1 MAYYNRDLKR
11 LKIKRKKLEWLNQGN
26 CAKVFRYGDKVLKEY
41 FPDTGRGSRL
51 KPEVFDILR
60 HIDNDNFMKLYEI
73 YSDMDFFEMLIYLVE
88 KNLYK
93 EEDDCD
99 IFQVDCSLAK
109 YYPSDPIHI
118 LEESINYVLENF
130 RQLDSLFDIFT
141 DNGIRTDDIK
151 RENCVLNTNGIV
163 IIDPDCFKISKD
175 SIRDVR
181 IHNKKNLLHLLKS
194 ICCDNVGDYKN
205 FGKIKDNINGFLDEA
220 DIKENTDIAY
230 EISNKLKYVKKPID
244 YFRKYK

>member
-41 FPDTGRGSRL
+41 FPDTERDSRL

-60 HIDNDNFMKLYEI
+60 HVDSDYFIKLYDI
-73 YSDMDFFEMLIYLVE
+73 YTDMNILELLFYTIE
-88 KNLYK
+88 KNMDK
-93 EEDDCD
+93 EEYDCD
-99 IFQVDCSLAK
+99 IFQVDVYLAK
-109 YYPSDPIHI
+109 YYPSNSIHI
-118 LEESINYVLENF
+118 LEESTNYVLENF

-194 ICCDNVGDYKN
+194 ICCDSVGDYEN

-230 EISNKLKYVKKPID
+230 EISKKFQYVKKPID
-244 YFRKYK
+244 YFRKSK